1 MAGREISVRDMI
13 EQGTL
18 RFTVGYKVQTIW
30 GIAEA
35 LVFALE
41 GVGATL
47 VAVAVWQE
55 QTVVLAA
62 GIALMAAAVVLLV
75 GHLGQPR
82 NVWKAMRNLRQSWV
96 SRGTLLIGGLI
107 AMGLLQLV
115 VGWTALGSA
124 AWVLKAALFLDAL
137 AILAY
142 PGFVLSSSP
151 AIPFWNSGLMPVLSF
166 VSGAAS
172 GFAVWLA
179 FAAVTGQQD
188 LAQYAQVLLVALG
201 VVAACVFAYV
211 AVQWRGPAAS
221 GAAARRLLRREA
233 GLFLGLACVVGLLV
247 AALAAAP
254 VAFGSPAVPAE
265 WLIAAALARVPGDLA
280 LRQVFMRVGLYD
292 PVL

>member
-115 VGWTALGSA
+115 VGWTALVSA

-137 AILAY
+137 AILA
-142 PGFVLSSSP
+142 
-151 AIPFWNSGLMPVLSF
+151 
-166 VSGAAS
+166 
-172 GFAVWLA
+172 
-179 FAAVTGQQD
+179 
-188 LAQYAQVLLVALG
+188 
-201 VVAACVFAYV
+201 
-211 AVQWRGPAAS
+211 
-221 GAAARRLLRREA
+221 
-233 GLFLGLACVVGLLV
+233 
-247 AALAAAP
+247 
-254 VAFGSPAVPAE
+254 
-265 WLIAAALARVPGDLA
+265 
-280 LRQVFMRVGLYD
+280 
-292 PVL
+292 